1 MTFYRRLVED
11 RLQVAQTIVIVDD
24 DPTITQV
31 LKAFIKKSNDE
42 NYDVVTFDEIV
53 DACDYLTEHPV
64 DLLFEDVHVQSDS
77 DGLIV
82 AQIAKNFGV
91 PVVIITA
98 DVQVNVIKDVAR
110 GNYDKLILKPIVFN
124 EVRSSL
130 ELIK

>member
-1 MTFYRRLVED
+1 MTFYRRLAED
-11 RLQVAQTIVIVDD
+11 RLQVVQTIVIVDD
-24 DPTITQV
+24 DPTITQI

-42 NYDVVTFDEIV
+42 NYDIVTFDEIV

-64 DLLFEDVHVQSDS
+64 DLLFEDVHVQSNS

-110 GNYDKLILKPIVFN
+110 GHYDKLILKPIVFN

>member
-1 MTFYRRLVED
+1 MTFYRRLAED

-24 DPTITQV
+24 DPTITQI

-42 NYDVVTFDEIV
+42 NYDIVTFDKII

-64 DLLFEDVHVQSDS
+64 DLLFEDVHVQNDS

-98 DVQVNVIKDVAR
+98 DIQVNVIKDVAR

-124 EVRSSL
+124 EVRNSL

>member
-1 MTFYRRLVED
+1 MTFYRRLAED

-31 LKAFIKKSNDE
+31 LKVFIKKSNDE
-42 NYDVVTFDEIV
+42 NYDIVTFDKII

-64 DLLFEDVHVQSDS
+64 DLLFEDVHVQNDS

-98 DVQVNVIKDVAR
+98 DIQVNVIKDVAR

-124 EVRSSL
+124 EVRNSL